1 VDNKINISRLE
12 AKMEKPTSDEHY
24 EERFEFPL
32 WRLIK
37 QRAKEK
43 DISYLAAL
51 NEVSP
56 EYGRSIRY
64 GDKEFEEGLIE
75 KRWKELSQLA
85 GTKDSIVVAVKNKG
99 G

>member
-1 VDNKINISRLE
+1 MEVE
-12 AKMEKPTSDEHY
+12 MEKPTSDEHY

-32 WRLIK
+32 WKLIK

-43 DISYLAAL
+43 GISYLAAM

-56 EYGRSIRY
+56 EYAQSIRY
-64 GDKEFEEGLIE
+64 GDREFEDAAIE
-75 KRWKELSQLA
+75 TRWKELSEIG
-85 GTKDSIVVAVKNKG
+85 GTGESIVLAVKKKG

>member
-1 VDNKINISRLE
+1 M
-12 AKMEKPTSDEHY
+12 AKPTSDEHY
-24 EERFEFPL
+24 EEKFEFPL
-32 WRLIK
+32 WKLIK

-43 DISYLAAL
+43 DISYLAAM

-64 GDKEFEEGLIE
+64 GDRKFEESLIV

-85 GTKDSIVVAVKNKG
+85 GTEESIVLAVKKKG

>member
-1 VDNKINISRLE
+1 LE
-12 AKMEKPTSDEHY
+12 GEVAKPTSDEHY

-32 WRLIK
+32 WKLIK

-43 DISYLAAL
+43 DISYLAAM

-56 EYGRSIRY
+56 EYVRSIRY
-64 GDKEFEEGLIE
+64 GDRKFEESLIV

-85 GTKDSIVVAVKNKG
+85 GTEESIVLAVKKKG
-99 G
+99 E

>member
-1 VDNKINISRLE
+1 
-12 AKMEKPTSDEHY
+12 MEKSTSDEHY

-32 WRLIK
+32 WKLIK

-43 DISYLAAL
+43 DISYLAAM

-56 EYGRSIRY
+56 EYGQSIRY
-64 GDKEFEEGLIE
+64 GDRKFEESLIV

-85 GTKDSIVVAVKNKG
+85 GTEESIVLAVKKKG

>member
-1 VDNKINISRLE
+1 
-12 AKMEKPTSDEHY
+12 MEKPTSDEHF

-32 WRLIK
+32 WKLIK

-43 DISYLAAL
+43 DISYLAAM

-56 EYGRSIRY
+56 EYAQSIRY
-64 GDKEFEEGLIE
+64 GDRKFEESLIV

-85 GTKDSIVVAVKNKG
+85 GTEESIVLAVKKKG
-99 G
+99 E

>member
-1 VDNKINISRLE
+1 
-12 AKMEKPTSDEHY
+12 MEKQTSDEHY

-32 WRLIK
+32 WKLIK

-43 DISYLAAL
+43 DISYLEAL
-51 NEVSP
+51 NEVSS

-85 GTKDSIVVAVKNKG
+85 GSKDSFVVASKKKG

>member
-1 VDNKINISRLE
+1 
-12 AKMEKPTSDEHY
+12 MEKPTSDEHY

-32 WRLIK
+32 WKLIK

-43 DISYLAAL
+43 DISYLAAM

-56 EYGRSIRY
+56 EYAQSIRY
-64 GDKEFEEGLIE
+64 GDREFEDAGIE
-75 KRWKELSQLA
+75 KRWKELSQIG
-85 GTKDSIVVAVKNKG
+85 GTGESIVLAVRKKG

>member
-1 VDNKINISRLE
+1 
-12 AKMEKPTSDEHY
+12 MEQLHRVVRNFECPFF
-24 EERFEFPL
+24 EEKFEFPL
-32 WRLIK
+32 WKLIK

-56 EYGRSIRY
+56 EYGRCIRY

-75 KRWKELSQLA
+75 NR
-85 GTKDSIVVAVKNKG
+85 
-99 G
+99 